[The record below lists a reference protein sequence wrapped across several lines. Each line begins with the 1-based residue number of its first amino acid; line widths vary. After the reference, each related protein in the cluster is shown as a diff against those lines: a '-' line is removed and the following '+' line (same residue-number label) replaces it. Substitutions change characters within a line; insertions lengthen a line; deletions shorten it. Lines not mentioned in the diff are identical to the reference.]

1 MHSLV
6 PHFEITR
13 DDVRRELH
21 WTATGLWTLEKAQE
35 LPKALYKQSLP
46 FIETKRAFRV
56 FGDLTEF
63 AVQSQDVVDV
73 MQVSQENSAQLGV
86 DRMAILYASILV
98 KIQFRRIS
106 DALELKF
113 FEDRDEA
120 LAWLRE

>member
-13 DDVRRELH
+13 DDMRRELH
-21 WTATGLWTLEKAQE
+21 WTAAGLWTLEKAQE

-46 FIETKRAFRV
+46 FIETKRTFRV

-63 AVQSQDVVDV
+63 AVQKQEVVDI
-73 MQVSQENSAQLGV
+73 MQASQENSAELGV
-86 DRMAILYASILV
+86 DRMAVQYSSTLV

-106 DALELKF
+106 DALELEF
-113 FEDRDEA
+113 FENRDEA